1 MAAPDPDQQVA
12 DRIARA
18 VRRGRPADRAPT
30 VAQLLRAFGAS
41 EDTPAARERVARALA
56 LAGVAVRPELS
67 HAPAGSRVE
76 LDARAARRSWW
87 PWALAAVV
95 LALAG
100 LAVALAATRTGDEK
114 QVRTVVRAAPPAV
127 TVPAASTATTATTA
141 QPSAAERRRAR
152 RAKAR
157 RVAAQRAAARRR
169 RARAPVTVRV
179 TAAAPTFLCVEDG
192 TGRRL
197 FDGNLTGARTFRAH
211 VVRLNVGLAST
222 RVVANGK
229 PVALA
234 GSPTGVQISRK
245 RNAYLPLGARP
256 CA

>member
-1 MAAPDPDQQVA
+1 MAPPDSDQQVA

-30 VAQLLRAFGAS
+30 VAQLLRAFGES

-56 LAGVAVRPELS
+56 LAGVAVRPGLS
-67 HAPAGSRVE
+67 EAPAGSRVE
-76 LDARAARRSWW
+76 LEARAERRSWW
-87 PWALAAVV
+87 PWAVAAVV

-100 LAVALAATRTGDEK
+100 LAAALVLTRTGDEEK
-114 QVRTVVRAAPPAV
+114 VRTVVKAAPPAV
-127 TVPAASTATTATTA
+127 TVPAVSTETTVAPARPPAA
-141 QPSAAERRRAR
+141 QRRAR
-152 RAKAR
+152 RARRAR
-157 RVAAQRAAARRR
+157 AKRAAARR

-197 FDGNLTGARTFRAH
+197 FDGNLAGARTFRAR

-245 RNAYLPLGARP
+245 RSAYLPLGSRP